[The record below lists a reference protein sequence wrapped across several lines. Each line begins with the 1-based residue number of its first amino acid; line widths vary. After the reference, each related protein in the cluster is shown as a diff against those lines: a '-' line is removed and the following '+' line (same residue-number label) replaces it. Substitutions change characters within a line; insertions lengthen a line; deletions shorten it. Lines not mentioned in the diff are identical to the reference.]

1 MNNLNI
7 NTGIKDM
14 NGDEI
19 LLGMYVQN
27 SKCRYLIYQVRIR
40 DNLFVLHTGGSY
52 RVLMQDDA
60 LNNLKI
66 LKNPSTSMLGLG
78 SDFFNSNLIS

>member
-1 MNNLNI
+1 MNI
-7 NTGIKDM
+7 NTGITDM

-27 SKCRYLIYQVRIR
+27 SKCRYLTYQIRIR

-52 RVLMQDDA
+52 KILIQDDA
-60 LNNLKI
+60 RNNLKI
-66 LKNPSTSMLGLG
+66 IKNPSIDVLGFG
-78 SDFFNSNLIS
+78 SDLFDSTLIN